1 MEMHTPD
8 SLRRIHGI
16 DLTEG
21 HLGRQRGIDYFP
33 DLLAGAINWARQYSK
48 TADAGG
54 RSDDR
59 STR

>member
-1 MEMHTPD
+1 MEMHTPN

-16 DLTEG
+16 DLTERR
-21 HLGRQRGIDYFP
+21 LGRQRGMNYLP
-33 DLLAGAINWARQYSK
+33 DLFAGAINWARRYSK
-48 TADAGG
+48 TADAGR